1 MCTPGLTAPLAAR
14 VKSPFSVRRTG
25 KKSTDDVSAAFVVC
39 SVTLPQPVSS
49 PFLNR
54 GRFVFGDVLTG
65 PPSLAEI
72 SPPLYCIYIQYKE
85 VNLMPRR
92 YEIDAAWRA
101 AITREQDGRQTVTT
115 AAFVRELHKFNWHW
129 TPRQANQ
136 WIETYVTVFRDVSP
150 NEGENRT
157 FQLFNPNG
165 GR

>member
-1 MCTPGLTAPLAAR
+1 MA
-14 VKSPFSVRRTG
+14 
-25 KKSTDDVSAAFVVC
+25 
-39 SVTLPQPVSS
+39 VTIHYPDGCV
-49 PFLNR
+49 
-54 GRFVFGDVLTG
+54 G
-65 PPSLAEI
+65 PPGS
-72 SPPLYCIYIQYKE
+72 
-85 VNLMPRR
+85 
-92 YEIDAAWRA
+92 
-101 AITREQDGRQTVTT
+101 DGRQTVTT

>member
-1 MCTPGLTAPLAAR
+1 
-14 VKSPFSVRRTG
+14 
-25 KKSTDDVSAAFVVC
+25 
-39 SVTLPQPVSS
+39 
-49 PFLNR
+49 
-54 GRFVFGDVLTG
+54 
-65 PPSLAEI
+65 
-72 SPPLYCIYIQYKE
+72 
-85 VNLMPRR
+85 
-92 YEIDAAWRA
+92 
-101 AITREQDGRQTVTT
+101 TT

>member
-1 MCTPGLTAPLAAR
+1 M
-14 VKSPFSVRRTG
+14 
-25 KKSTDDVSAAFVVC
+25 
-39 SVTLPQPVSS
+39 
-49 PFLNR
+49 
-54 GRFVFGDVLTG
+54 
-65 PPSLAEI
+65 
-72 SPPLYCIYIQYKE
+72 YIQYKE
-85 VNLMPRR
+85 VNLMP
-92 YEIDAAWRA
+92 DAMKLTLRRA